1 MATNT
6 LTTLDNIVENA
17 GEWLT
22 VTEIAKTFSVHPD
35 TIRRWAKAGRINCI
49 RHPINNYRLFLLS
62 DLKSK
67 EKENE

>member
-1 MATNT
+1 MDTTTSA
-6 LTTLDNIVENA
+6 TLDNLVNNA

-22 VTEIAKTFSVHPD
+22 VTALAKVFSVHPD
-35 TIRRWAKAGRINCI
+35 TIRRWAKAGRIKYI
-49 RHPINNYRLFLLS
+49 RHPINNYRLFLMS